1 MIKAYDRQLLSKR
14 DSICK
19 NILRSLYPEKCVY
32 DNITRSIYPL
42 LESMIDNM
50 YVAEIRGL
58 WNVTD
63 DFMGGPFLSTSRVDE
78 ERNRVV
84 TVEGFV
90 YYPSENKRK
99 FMRWFE
105 VITES
110 VTFPKKET
118 TQ

>member
-1 MIKAYDRQLLSKR
+1 MLQKSG
-14 DSICK
+14 
-19 NILRSLYPEKCVY
+19 SL
-32 DNITRSIYPL
+32 
-42 LESMIDNM
+42 
-50 YVAEIRGL
+50 
-58 WNVTD
+58 NVTD
-63 DFMGGPFLSTSRVDE
+63 DFKGGPFLSTSRVDE
-78 ERNRVV
+78 ESNRVV

>member
-1 MIKAYDRQLLSKR
+1 
-14 DSICK
+14 
-19 NILRSLYPEKCVY
+19 
-32 DNITRSIYPL
+32 
-42 LESMIDNM
+42 MIDNM
-50 YVAEIRGL
+50 YVAKSGSGMLPMIL
-58 WNVTD
+58 W
-63 DFMGGPFLSTSRVDE
+63 GPFLSTSRVDE

-110 VTFPKKET
+110 VTFLRKR
-118 TQ
+118 QRNNIII